1 MKNYPYFIMD
11 FILLLVLLVI
21 VPIGALIMQPPSI
34 ATAAVSVIVF
44 ALFFKV
50 SFEKIQ
56 DFRSSAKELKG
67 LDSWESDFMSMGTL
81 IFNYKGEEM
90 HYKSELKG
98 KSKEYISVHYS
109 LSSKNNSK
117 KEFAIIN
124 QENGWLSE
132 FAVFG
137 DSKFLESVKRE
148 ISEFN
153 KKYCIMSMANADG
166 KLETVA
172 ELSFETGPPPSKQ
185 AKLDEMQAFLQEF
198 LDFEL
203 KISQALKKAP
213 KSAPKKTP
221 KKAVKKTKAKSAKK
235 RRKRKK

>member
-11 FILLLVLLVI
+11 FILVLVLLVI
-21 VPIGALIMQPPSI
+21 VPIGALIMQPPSF

-44 ALFFKV
+44 ALFFKI

-67 LDSWESDFMSMGTL
+67 LDSWESDFMSLGTL
-81 IFNYKGEEM
+81 IFNYKGEKM

-98 KSKEYISVHYS
+98 KNKDYISVHYS

-124 QENGWLSE
+124 QENGWLGE

-137 DSKFLESVKRE
+137 DSKFLESVKKE
-148 ISEFN
+148 ISAFN
-153 KKYCIMSMANADG
+153 KKYCIMSLANSEG
-166 KLETVA
+166 KLETIVD
-172 ELSFETGPPPSKQ
+172 LTFKTGPAPSKQ

-203 KISQALKKAP
+203 KIGQALKKAP
-213 KSAPKKTP
+213 KSKRAP
-221 KKAVKKTKAKSAKK
+221 KKAVKKTKLKSAKK